1 MATTSVGNVHVNV
14 PLTNLAIRYMPLMD
28 GFVADEVAP
37 RIDVVHESN
46 LYYTWQQADFF
57 SVDVTDLVPDRGTPK
72 EIDFTQT
79 TASYTANRRELGW
92 TISVRER
99 NNADNQLDLDM
110 AKQQGV
116 LGRLALLREAR
127 IAALLKI
134 NTSNTVVVGE
144 TITGGLD
151 SSMTAAANPKWDVS
165 TTLFSDFSNA
175 ITLGIRAMRQT
186 IGVRPNTLIIPAYVA
201 EGMQKSGIF
210 TAAGGPLN
218 QYTGMP
224 GDNPYFS
231 QYPLLPTQIFGM
243 RVLVP
248 GNIKNTA
255 KEGQTAS
262 YSDVWGKDVTLLYVT
277 DGPSMTVPSVAY
289 TFQAEPLVTRQA
301 PRDEVRRLDE
311 YFLGNTIAE
320 KCVAP
325 FAGYT
330 ITAAAT

>member
-28 GFVADEVAP
+28 GFIADEVCP
-37 RIDVVHESN
+37 RIPVVNESN
-46 LYYTWQQADFF
+46 VYYTWQQADFF
-57 SVDVTDLVPDRGTPK
+57 SVDVSDFVPDRGTPR
-72 EIDFTQT
+72 EVDFTQT

-92 TISVRER
+92 TISQRER
-99 NNADNQLDLDM
+99 NNADNQLDLETS
-110 AKQQGV
+110 KQQGV
-116 LGRLALLREAR
+116 LGRLFLLREQR
-127 IAALLKI
+127 IAALLKAAG
-134 NTSNTVVVGE
+134 TTTVLGE
-144 TITGGLD
+144 VITGGLD

-175 ITLGIRAMRQT
+175 LTVGIRAMRQT

-210 TAAGGPLN
+210 TAAGGPIAT
-218 QYTGMP
+218 YTGNP
-224 GDNPYFS
+224 EGNPYFS
-231 QYPLLPTQIFGM
+231 QYPLLPTTIFGM

-262 YSDVWGKDVTLLYVT
+262 YSDIWGKDVTMLYVT
-277 DGPSMTVPSVAY
+277 PGPSMTIPSVAY
-289 TFQAEPLVTRQA
+289 TFQAEALLTRQA
-301 PRDEVRRLDE
+301 RDDVRRMDE
-311 YFLGNTIAE
+311 YFIGNTIAE
-320 KCVAP
+320 KVVAS